1 MDGRGRFIQ
10 WSASIAA
17 TFLLLAVPIAYWL
30 YTVQRHLSKNDVE
43 TLAVHEKY
51 AALYPEATRI
61 GKQARKPDLVSIRPT
76 VWPGSGNKDLDD
88 FQTSLELVEYEI
100 TSEEARNRI
109 ETLFQRK
116 TRELLVLSNS
126 DEQLYSRTNA
136 QPITLEPHT
145 RQALLANATY
155 VRLSFLNQPK
165 QQSQIE
171 LLDEQVTLF
180 TQLTKQLRL
189 SPNWKD
195 QETADA
201 FEIWLLQTLAAKEV
215 QPLLKR
221 PSFGVAIKLIADQ
234 PGRIQARRRAVMAS
248 WYLMSQPGNRVYAG
262 GSIHW
267 MLDMLEAVEKDRDI
281 RPILSKI
288 HRFNTPSNIAFEDGP
303 YSDRVRVGAN
313 DPHTIFDEFSLPAS
327 QWFADWEQDAVR
339 LWQSQNADSA
349 EASK

>member
-1 MDGRGRFIQ
+1 M
-10 WSASIAA
+10 
-17 TFLLLAVPIAYWL
+17 
-30 YTVQRHLSKNDVE
+30 
-43 TLAVHEKY
+43 
-51 AALYPEATRI
+51 
-61 GKQARKPDLVSIRPT
+61 VSIRRT
-76 VWPGSGNKDLDD
+76 VWPDSENKDWTEFKL
-88 FQTSLELVEYEI
+88 
-100 TSEEARNRI
+100 TSEEALNRI
-109 ETLFQRK
+109 DTFIQRK
-116 TRELLVLSNS
+116 TRELLVSPNS
-126 DEQLYSRTNA
+126 DEQLYSPTNA